1 MLMETMSQW
10 SQHYSRAVFID
21 TGLGNC
27 EPYEEMARE
36 KAKKEGWV
44 FERKTGNRRLVEM
57 LINGDWTE
65 EEFLVVQPGY
75 TIQQSYDEGL
85 INARMER

>member
-1 MLMETMSQW
+1 M
-10 SQHYSRAVFID
+10 
-21 TGLGNC
+21 GLGNC

-44 FERKTGNRRLVEM
+44 FERKTGDRRLVEM
-57 LINGDWTE
+57 LINGEWNE

-75 TIQQSYDEGL
+75 TIRQSYDEGL
-85 INARMER
+85 INARMEI